1 LGSPYRRNLV
11 GQVDRLEDG
20 DLALLDG
27 ALEVNILDLL
37 AQVGPRGDQ
46 ADEAIFDLD
55 IDVCALENRLLD
67 RAGRLDEEGG
77 AAARD
82 ARLAR
87 TTTVTHLPGAG

>member
-1 LGSPYRRNLV
+1 VWQG
-11 GQVDRLEDG
+11 DRIEDG
-20 DLALLDG
+20 VLALLDG